1 MLSFS
6 VVVDRLFEVVK
17 YAHLVY
23 VLHPADLHQPSCI
36 SITEIQRNK
45 LTNTYNMYTHTR
57 ARAKVDQ
64 CIA

>member
-6 VVVDRLFEVVK
+6 VVVDRLFEVVS

-23 VLHPADLHQPSCI
+23 VSYPADLQPSCI

-45 LTNTYNMYTHTR
+45 LTHTYNLYTHAR
-57 ARAKVDQ
+57 ARM
-64 CIA
+64 